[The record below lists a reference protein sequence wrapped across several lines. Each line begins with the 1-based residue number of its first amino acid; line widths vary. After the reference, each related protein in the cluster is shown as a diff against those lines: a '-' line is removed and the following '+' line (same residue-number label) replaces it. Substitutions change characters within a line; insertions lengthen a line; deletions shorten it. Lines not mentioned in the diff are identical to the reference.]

1 MEERERD
8 TDRPVT
14 GSVSVYSD
22 SDDSDSFGDT
32 DLFSRASHFQHQPR
46 SFGGHRGGQGG
57 HRGYPGPHPPFMFPP
72 PPPGPPP
79 QDSELYIT
87 CKSWCLFQTKVTMTF
102 RFLFNLRHGLA
113 NANRQWPPI
122 LDPTKLDTRPD
133 GSFYLEIQTM

>member
-1 MEERERD
+1 MFCEVSSLKIHLTSKFNMMGIRANKWRPHGGERE

-46 SFGGHRGGQGG
+46 GFGGHRGGQGG

-102 RFLFNLRHGLA
+102 RFLFNLRHG
-113 NANRQWPPI
+113 
-122 LDPTKLDTRPD
+122 
-133 GSFYLEIQTM
+133 